1 MLRIFVFTQK
11 QITSVQPLSHVQL
24 QHAMDPKDCRSRW
37 GFLNDS
43 VVKNT
48 SAIQEMKEM
57 WVLSLVQENPPKEEM
72 ATHSS
77 ILALETPGSR
87 SLAGYSLRG
96 HKESNTAE
104 QIHTENQIGP
114 RSEVCDFIVYM
125 HYQDLN
131 CFIRITEKE

>member
-11 QITSVQPLSHVQL
+11 QITSVQPLSCVQL

-48 SAIQEMKEM
+48 SAIQDMKEM
-57 WVLSLVQENPPKEEM
+57 WVLSLVQEDPPKEEM

-77 ILALETPGSR
+77 ILALETPGQR
-87 SLAGYSLRG
+87 SLAGCSPRG
-96 HKESNTAE
+96 HRESDTAE
-104 QIHTENQIGP
+104 HIHTENQIGP
-114 RSEVCDFIVYM
+114 RSEVCDFIVSM

-131 CFIRITEKE
+131 CFVRSTEKK

>member
-37 GFLNDS
+37 GFPNDS

-57 WVLSLVQENPPKEEM
+57 WVLSSVQENPPKEEM
-72 ATHSS
+72 ATHPGNPMSRGALQASVHRVSKSWIKLSS
-77 ILALETPGSR
+77 RAHGLILLNNIPPMFLGLLETPGSA
-87 SLAGYSLRG
+87 SLKQA
-96 HKESNTAE
+96 
-104 QIHTENQIGP
+104 
-114 RSEVCDFIVYM
+114 
-125 HYQDLN
+125 
-131 CFIRITEKE
+131 